1 MAVDA
6 DRHRAEFTRRM
17 HRACA
22 HIDSHLDQP
31 LDLESVAAVAHF
43 SAFHFHRLFTAWAG
57 ETVGEYRQRRRLEV
71 AALRLEVEPD
81 ASILDV
87 ALGVGFGSAEAFARA
102 FKTRFGSTPS
112 AWRGKRGAG
121 TADKNSKFDQPFGN
135 RNQDLASRR
144 RQHEPASPNEPEVL
158 MKVHVIERPPARI
171 AYLRHVGPYGEPIS
185 TFWQEEVY
193 PWMVQNDFMGLP
205 RCGVIHDDPQVTA
218 AERCRYD
225 AGVELPAAFGAGQRL
240 LTTTVAGGRYAMT
253 PYLGTADDIG
263 ATWSALLRDWL
274 PASGQRLDARPF
286 FEYYPADSTYD
297 PETGIFSCQLMIP
310 VIDL

>member
-1 MAVDA
+1 
-6 DRHRAEFTRRM
+6 M

-22 HIDSHLDQP
+22 YIDGHLDQP

-57 ETVGEYRQRRRLEV
+57 ETVGDYRQRRRLEV

-81 ASILDV
+81 ASVLEV
-87 ALGVGFGSAEAFARA
+87 ALGVGFGSPEAFARA
-102 FKTRFGSTPS
+102 FKTRFGVTPT
-112 AWRGKRGAG
+112 AWRRGLTERPDAAG
-121 TADKNSKFDQPFGN
+121 EKAEKASKFDQALGN
-135 RNQDLASRR
+135 LDQEPAARR

-158 MKVHVIERPPARI
+158 MQVHVIERPPTRI
-171 AYLRHVGPYGEPIS
+171 AYLRHIGPYGEPIS

-218 AERCRYD
+218 PERCRYD
-225 AGVELPAAFGAGQRL
+225 AGVELPASFGATKRL
-240 LTTTVAGGRYAMT
+240 LTATVAGGRYAMT

-263 ATWSALLRDWL
+263 ASWSALLRDWL

-286 FEYYPADSTYD
+286 FEHYPEDSTYD
-297 PETGIFSCQLMIP
+297 PETGIFSCELMIP
-310 VIDL
+310 VVDL